1 MIFKTQCIPTGV
13 LERSPRRPRRREVR
27 GGSSTHLMDWAGVF
41 TQVGIGR
48 SGRTP
53 GSTQKPFL
61 TLFLHGD
68 GVPPIGERGQQ
79 QRLPPAAAATATSS
93 SNGSGSIFLWWQRR
107 WLLPLPPSISLFLL
121 LPPTTASF
129 TAALCS
135 LFPHLFSTP
144 SPLTTALLRSP
155 QPSSLFLLPLPLPH
169 SPQPSFSVF
178 PLPRSS
184 PPSSPFTA
192 AILQPL
198 PSSPPS
204 YPFTAA
210 TSLLFVNLNLE

>member
-53 GSTQKPFL
+53 GSTQPSYV
-61 TLFLHGD
+61 H
-68 GVPPIGERGQQ
+68 R
-79 QRLPPAAAATATSS
+79 
-93 SNGSGSIFLWWQRR
+93 N
-107 WLLPLPPSISLFLL
+107 PLPS
-121 LPPTTASF
+121 SF
-129 TAALCS
+129 FPS
-135 LFPHLFSTP
+135 LFPIH
-144 SPLTTALLRSP
+144 RSP
-155 QPSSLFLLPLPLPH
+155 PSASSLFPVHRRLLPH
-169 SPQPSFSVF
+169 SPQPFYSLF
-178 PLPRSS
+178 
-184 PPSSPFTA
+184 
-192 AILQPL
+192 PL